1 MNVDQ
6 GPTYDQVL
14 RRACNVSAFTKPL
27 RWIATAVLAVSCV
40 SGCAVGNFGTIGA
53 RVKDFSGGQIV
64 EMHVVGLHLRTRLDD
79 AGGGFGY
86 SGRTYVFNDT
96 SLTSGSHFFHVPLP
110 HTEAVALAR
119 RSLGVEISTVEPV
132 SGLTIGY
139 EHTRLR
145 ARVPTDSSVYLEYN
159 ESASDIVEYIQC
171 KGHIPCDPP

>member
-1 MNVDQ
+1 MSVDQ
-6 GPTYDQVL
+6 TPIHERVL
-14 RRACNVSAFTKPL
+14 CGVRDVSAFTKPL
-27 RWIATAVLAVSCV
+27 RWIATAALAVSCV

-53 RVKDFSGGQIV
+53 QVKDFSGGQTV

-96 SLTSGSHFFHVPLP
+96 SLASGWHFFHVPLP

-132 SGLTIGY
+132 SGLTVGY

-145 ARVPTDSSVYLEYN
+145 ARVPTDSSVYLEYD
-159 ESASDIVEYIQC
+159 ESASGIAEYIQC
-171 KGHIPCDPP
+171 KGHVPCDLP